1 MEEVLTRETAVA
13 WLDELIETQ
22 KRRKEIAVLGKKVEA
37 IVFADSLSIYSG
49 IECLAEA
56 LGENLQERQGTGCKF
71 YFFFLQRNRSGA
83 GKGGMIYGGSDDLP
97 SYLRRDAGYRRR
109 GKG

>member
-1 MEEVLTRETAVA
+1 MEEILTRETVVA

-22 KRRKEIAVLGKKVEA
+22 KRRKEIAVLDEKVEA
-37 IVFADSLSIYSG
+37 IVFADALSIYSG

-71 YFFFLQRNRSGA
+71 YFFFY
-83 GKGGMIYGGSDDLP
+83 KGIEVVQ
-97 SYLRRDAGYRRR
+97 A
-109 GKG
+109 KEE

>member
-1 MEEVLTRETAVA
+1 MEEVLARKTAA
-13 WLDELIETQ
+13 IWLDELIETQ

-56 LGENLQERQGTGCKF
+56 LGEKAYRI
-71 YFFFLQRNRSGA
+71 
-83 GKGGMIYGGSDDLP
+83 GKTVEGEGVKLLGID
-97 SYLRRDAGYRRR
+97 
-109 GKG
+109 K